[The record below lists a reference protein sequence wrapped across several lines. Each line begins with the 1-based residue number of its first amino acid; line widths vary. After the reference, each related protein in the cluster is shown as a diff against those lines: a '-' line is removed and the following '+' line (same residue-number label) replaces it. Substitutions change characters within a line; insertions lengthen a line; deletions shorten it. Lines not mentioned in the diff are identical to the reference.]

1 MSKIMSK
8 STLTV
13 SLLVVLM
20 AAPVYA
26 GSTNKSIRISA
37 GATADGATS
46 VNGSVTVGEG
56 AIVTGEVSTVNGT
69 IRIHDDA
76 RVQDVST
83 VNGAL
88 RVSSGVRAKNLSTVN
103 GSIRVD
109 ENVTIDGWIEAVNG
123 SIGVRKGSKVAK
135 SVSNVNGE
143 IELVASEVHGDLAT
157 VNGDIELSE
166 GAILHGDIIVEKP
179 GGWHFGFRKSWAP
192 IIVIGPDSRVLGK
205 IRLEREV
212 KLYISDTA
220 EVGGVEGVMSMS
232 DAIRFSGTRP

>member
-1 MSKIMSK
+1 MIKIMSK
-8 STLTV
+8 SILTV
-13 SLLVVLM
+13 SLLAVLM

-26 GSTNKSIRISA
+26 GSINKIIRIRS

-69 IRIHDDA
+69 IRINNDA

-220 EVGGVEGVMSMS
+220 EVGGVAGVISRS
-232 DAIRFSGTRP
+232 DAILFSGTRP